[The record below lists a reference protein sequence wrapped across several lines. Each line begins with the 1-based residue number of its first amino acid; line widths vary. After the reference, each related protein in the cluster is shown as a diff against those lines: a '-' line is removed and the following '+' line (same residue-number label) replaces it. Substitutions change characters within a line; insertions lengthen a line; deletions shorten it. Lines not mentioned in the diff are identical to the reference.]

1 MIIVFAGND
10 QDAEVIKFAQNALG
24 EAGSLTAVVRHDDD
38 DEPEETTG
46 ITIDQLVTEYGL
58 RIPDIVQQL
67 NEEGAGA
74 VVGLEPAAATGD
86 RP

>member
-10 QDAEVIKFAQNALG
+10 QDGEVIKFAQNALG

-38 DEPEETTG
+38 DEEERRPASRSTSSS
-46 ITIDQLVTEYGL
+46 TEYGL

-67 NEEGAGA
+67 NEEA
-74 VVGLEPAAATGD
+74 PA
-86 RP
+86 P